1 LIFPPNDL
9 TKGLQQQ
16 VLMLQVVPEQS
27 LSEAMF
33 HVARYVQHVEDNPVY
48 PEILY
53 KTLLEENSQN
63 TNVRI
68 ELIQLYLKQ
77 RRYDE
82 VVNQT
87 LLAAKTLAAPE
98 RAKLLNQV
106 SELLIA
112 AGQTDAAKKL
122 EPDE

>member
-1 LIFPPNDL
+1 
-9 TKGLQQQ
+9 
-16 VLMLQVVPEQS
+16 
-27 LSEAMF
+27 
-33 HVARYVQHVEDNPVY
+33 
-48 PEILY
+48 
-53 KTLLEENSQN
+53 LEENPQN

-98 RAKLLNQV
+98 RTKLLNQV

-112 AGQTDAAKKL
+112 AGQTDAAKRL